1 MLFGDR
7 KRLLELY
14 NALNDTAYAN
24 EDDLTVNTLD
34 PNMELR
40 GLFYFADLYKK
51 LLGNVDLSVR
61 RRILIPTP
69 HYSGA

>member
-1 MLFGDR
+1 M
-7 KRLLELY
+7 KLY

-34 PNMELR
+34 PNMALR

-51 LLGNVDLSVR
+51 LPGNVDLSVR